1 VQGLARFTM
10 RGRSQAALVAATS
23 AVLSLVVPLI
33 GLLSSAAIALVTLRK
48 GAIEGL
54 MVGAFSGLASG
65 LLALAVLG
73 SPVPAIGFA
82 LALWLPAWMLGL
94 VLRQS
99 RSLDLTVQLAA
110 LFGLLILVGI
120 HLQADDPTRYWVDLL
135 EPVRENLVERGLVEA
150 AASEQLVAEISRW
163 MTGAFAATFYFQ
175 LLLAL
180 FIGRSWQAQLYNPG
194 GFSTEFRAFR
204 VQNGV
209 GYLTAGLVAL
219 VLLTDDAMWAS
230 ELLLLL
236 APLFFIQ
243 GVAIVHSL
251 AHGYAAG
258 RGWLIGFYALLVLI
272 MPHAEILVAG
282 LGLVDVWAD
291 VRARVAARPG
301 GGR

>member
-1 VQGLARFTM
+1 VQGLASFTM

-48 GAIEGL
+48 GATEGL

-120 HLQADDPTRYWVDLL
+120 HLQADDPTRYWADLL
-135 EPVRENLVERGLVEA
+135 EPMRENLVERGLVEA

-194 GFSTEFRAFR
+194 GFSAEFRAFR

-219 VLLTDDAMWAS
+219 VLLTEDAMWAS
-230 ELLLLL
+230 ELLLVS

-251 AHGYAAG
+251 AHSYAAG

-291 VRARVAARPG
+291 VRARVAAGPG
-301 GGR
+301 GG